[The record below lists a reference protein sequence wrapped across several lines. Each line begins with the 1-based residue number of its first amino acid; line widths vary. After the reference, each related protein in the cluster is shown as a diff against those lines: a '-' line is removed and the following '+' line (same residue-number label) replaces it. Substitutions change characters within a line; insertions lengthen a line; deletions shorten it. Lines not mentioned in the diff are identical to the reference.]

1 MTDILAGLTIVFDG
15 DFQVGDIVDIA
26 GYRGKVLEIGVRSI
40 KLIGTGDNIKVIS
53 NRDVRNVINMTQ
65 LNSWYPLNLT
75 IPSTVPLSQL
85 EEVFERE
92 LPKIGEQIPEIISG
106 PSYKGV
112 TQITGGKMTV
122 NILAEHK
129 EEDYFRV
136 QRQLT
141 SAVLDVLAKEGI
153 PTA

>member
-1 MTDILAGLTIVFDG
+1 MDIS
-15 DFQVGDIVDIA
+15 
-26 GYRGKVLEIGVRSI
+26 RSE
-40 KLIGTGDNIKVIS
+40 LFLGTK
-53 NRDVRNVINMTQ
+53 
-65 LNSWYPLNLT
+65 
-75 IPSTVPLSQL
+75 
-85 EEVFERE
+85 
-92 LPKIGEQIPEIISG
+92 GETISG

-141 SAVLDVLAKEGI
+141 SAVLDILAKEGI

>member
-1 MTDILAGLTIVFDG
+1 MDIS
-15 DFQVGDIVDIA
+15 
-26 GYRGKVLEIGVRSI
+26 RSE
-40 KLIGTGDNIKVIS
+40 LFLGTKDE
-53 NRDVRNVINMTQ
+53 T
-65 LNSWYPLNLT
+65 
-75 IPSTVPLSQL
+75 
-85 EEVFERE
+85 
-92 LPKIGEQIPEIISG
+92 ISG

-141 SAVLDVLAKEGI
+141 SAVLDILAKEGI